1 MNGAMKTPKWE
12 NPKTLWTTTPAS
24 LPSTRR
30 RWRPRIPGR
39 CGRRSLPGPV
49 WNRASRETGRPD
61 GSPVSYG
68 IPVSAYPTSS
78 GKLLVNSPGSGELKD
93 GRHDRWDGMARHL
106 QELGIATMV
115 TYNAP
120 RPDFK
125 VQLEWEPYSYE
136 GASWNRLDEKAM
148 NGAYWSRASATWSTG
163 RWSALPSC
171 AGATNPQLD
180 VYWSTFHRERAPELC
195 GGSAVGAV
203 AFNYS
208 EVKRILLLSAYDSVG
223 DWFYEGISRFTG
235 DIYMAFGSQDPMA
248 GFLCQV
254 VGMGQ
259 LMASSFE
266 ARQVP
271 NCDHRFSG
279 AVNSQALVKAFYWAF
294 DGDDSFPDPSGAP
307 MLYE

>member
-1 MNGAMKTPKWE
+1 MTEQGQ
-12 NPKTLWTTTPAS
+12 
-24 LPSTRR
+24 
-30 RWRPRIPGR
+30 PGR
-39 CGRRSLPGPV
+39 TDATLE
-49 WNRASRETGRPD
+49 RETERAPND
-61 GSPVSYG
+61 RVPYQ

-93 GRHDRWDGMARHL
+93 GRHYRWDGMARHL

-136 GASWNRLDEKAM
+136 GASWNRLLVESLCHVVD
-148 NGAYWSRASATWSTG
+148 WS
-163 RWSALPSC
+163 LE
-171 AGATNPQLD
+171 
-180 VYWSTFHRERAPELC
+180 HAPELC
-195 GGSAVGAV
+195 GDESPDVYLAGFSSGGSAVGAV

-248 GFLCQV
+248 GFLCQI

-294 DGDDSFPDPSGAP
+294 NGDDSFPDPTGAP
-307 MLYE
+307 LLYE